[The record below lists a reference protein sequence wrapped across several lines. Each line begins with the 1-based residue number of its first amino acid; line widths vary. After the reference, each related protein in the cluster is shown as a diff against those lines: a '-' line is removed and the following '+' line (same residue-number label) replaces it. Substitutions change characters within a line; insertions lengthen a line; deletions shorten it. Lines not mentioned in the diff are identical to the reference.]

1 MPTTDVSGPIVG
13 VGVAVVQDDHVL
25 LVRRGREPGSGL
37 WAVPGGKPRYGE
49 ALRVA
54 AAREVLEETG
64 LVVDVVEVIWA
75 GDAIGPGD
83 PPAFHYALVDFLGT
97 VVSGTP
103 RAGDDADEVAWVPID
118 ETGALPLTPT
128 MPGLLDVLRD
138 RSRSS

>member
-1 MPTTDVSGPIVG
+1 MLTTDRPGLIVG
-13 VGVAVVQDDHVL
+13 VGVAVLWDDRVL

-49 ALRVA
+49 PLRVA
-54 AAREVLEETG
+54 AAREVREETG
-64 LVVDVVEVIWA
+64 LVVDVGEVIWA

-83 PPAFHYALVDFLGT
+83 PPAFHYALVDFLGA

-118 ETGALPLTPT
+118 NTGALPLTPT
-128 MPGLLDVLRD
+128 MPSLLDVLRR
-138 RSRSS
+138 RSASS